1 VRFFIEILG
10 IYPVGTA
17 VFLDTG
23 EIAIVFQINRK
34 EMIRPKVL
42 IITDEKKKPIKPYP
56 FDLQSYNIVNRKP
69 YKNIIEAIDPK
80 AYNIEPNKVID
91 EFLSTYS

>member
-1 VRFFIEILG
+1 LG

-56 FDLQSYNIVNRKP
+56 L
-69 YKNIIEAIDPK
+69 
-80 AYNIEPNKVID
+80 
-91 EFLSTYS
+91 